1 MYNFPGTQKL
11 QVVEKLQIS
20 FTKLNNEKLLR
31 HTKVFYSDEN
41 RRKTVSSRKVPHE
54 ESTCLVNVINKSN
67 RLMSRMFC

>member
-20 FTKLNNEKLLR
+20 FIKLNNEKLLR

-41 RRKTVSSRKVPHE
+41 RRKTVSSLEKFPMKKVRVW
-54 ESTCLVNVINKSN
+54 LKLLIKAID
-67 RLMSRMFC
+67 